1 MTEPKP
7 LSEMTDDEI
16 IAEIQALRERRAQAR
31 ERRVAAK
38 DEVEKTAAKRKGPE
52 KVSDSLWDLLS
63 EDPPKE
69 TTE

>member
-1 MTEPKP
+1 MSEKP
-7 LSEMTDDEI
+7 LSEMTDEEI
-16 IAEIQALRERRAQAR
+16 VAEIQALRERRAQAR
-31 ERRVAAK
+31 ERRQ
-38 DEVEKTAAKRKGPE
+38 VEAGDKTKVTKKAVD